1 MPFTP
6 PSCHPTLEQQAQ
18 TLRQIQY
25 DQTYTRKELATL
37 REALEKRTTNLF
49 RLQLGAITL
58 TGLSS
63 WPPAVSS
70 AVMNTR
76 RK

>member
-6 PSCHPTLEQQAQ
+6 PSCHPTLDQQVQ
-18 TLRQIQY
+18 ILRQIQY
-25 DQTYTRKELATL
+25 DQTYARKELETL

-58 TGLSS
+58 TGALGFGAELLGSLL
-63 WPPAVSS
+63 P
-70 AVMNTR
+70 M
-76 RK
+76 

>member
-6 PSCHPTLEQQAQ
+6 PSCHPTLDQQAQ
-18 TLRQIQY
+18 ILSQIQY
-25 DQTYTRKELATL
+25 DQTYARKELETL

-58 TGLSS
+58 TGALGFG
-63 WPPAVSS
+63 ADLVSGLLP
-70 AVMNTR
+70 M
-76 RK
+76 

>member
-1 MPFTP
+1 MSFAPQT
-6 PSCHPTLEQQAQ
+6 CPTLIENQAQ

-25 DQTYTRKELATL
+25 DQTYVRKELATL

-58 TGLSS
+58 TGALGFGAELLGSL
-63 WPPAVSS
+63 PP
-70 AVMNTR
+70 M
-76 RK
+76 

>member
-1 MPFTP
+1 MPFMP
-6 PSCHPTLEQQAQ
+6 QACHPTLEQQAQ

-25 DQTYTRKELATL
+25 DQTYARKELATL

-58 TGLSS
+58 TGALGFG
-63 WPPAVSS
+63 ADLVSS
-70 AVMNTR
+70 LLTM
-76 RK
+76 

>member
-6 PSCHPTLEQQAQ
+6 PSCHPTLDQQAQ

-58 TGLSS
+58 TGAFGFGADL
-63 WPPAVSS
+63 VSGLLP
-70 AVMNTR
+70 M
-76 RK
+76 

>member
-6 PSCHPTLEQQAQ
+6 PSCHPTLDQQAQ
-18 TLRQIQY
+18 ILRQIQY
-25 DQTYTRKELATL
+25 DQTYARKELETL

-58 TGLSS
+58 TGALGFG
-63 WPPAVSS
+63 ADLVSS
-70 AVMNTR
+70 LMPM
-76 RK
+76 

>member
-6 PSCHPTLEQQAQ
+6 PSCHPTLDQQAQ

-58 TGLSS
+58 TGALGFG
-63 WPPAVSS
+63 ADLVSGLLP
-70 AVMNTR
+70 M
-76 RK
+76 

>member
-6 PSCHPTLEQQAQ
+6 PSCHPTLDQQAQ

-25 DQTYTRKELATL
+25 DQNYTRKELATL

-58 TGLSS
+58 TGALGFG
-63 WPPAVSS
+63 ADLVSGLLP
-70 AVMNTR
+70 M
-76 RK
+76 

>member
-6 PSCHPTLEQQAQ
+6 PACHPTLDQQAQ
-18 TLRQIQY
+18 ILRQIQY
-25 DQTYTRKELATL
+25 DQTYARKELETL

-58 TGLSS
+58 TGVLGFGAELLGSL
-63 WPPAVSS
+63 PP
-70 AVMNTR
+70 M
-76 RK
+76 

>member
-6 PSCHPTLEQQAQ
+6 PSCHPTLDQQAQ
-18 TLRQIQY
+18 ILRQIQY
-25 DQTYTRKELATL
+25 DQTYARKELETL

-58 TGLSS
+58 TGALGFGAELLGSLL
-63 WPPAVSS
+63 PL
-70 AVMNTR
+70 
-76 RK
+76 

>member
-6 PSCHPTLEQQAQ
+6 PSCHPTLDQQAQ
-18 TLRQIQY
+18 ILRQIQY
-25 DQTYTRKELATL
+25 DQTYARKELETL

-58 TGLSS
+58 TGALGFG
-63 WPPAVSS
+63 ADLVSS
-70 AVMNTR
+70 LLPM
-76 RK
+76 

>member
-6 PSCHPTLEQQAQ
+6 SSCHPTLDQQAQ

-58 TGLSS
+58 TGALGFG
-63 WPPAVSS
+63 ADLVSNLLP
-70 AVMNTR
+70 M
-76 RK
+76 

>member
-6 PSCHPTLEQQAQ
+6 PSCHPTLGQQAQ

-58 TGLSS
+58 TGALGFG
-63 WPPAVSS
+63 ADLVSNLLP
-70 AVMNTR
+70 M
-76 RK
+76 

>member
-6 PSCHPTLEQQAQ
+6 PSCHPTLDQQAQ
-18 TLRQIQY
+18 ILRQIQY
-25 DQTYTRKELATL
+25 DQTYARKELATL

-58 TGLSS
+58 TGALGFG
-63 WPPAVSS
+63 ADLVSS
-70 AVMNTR
+70 LLPM
-76 RK
+76 

>member
-1 MPFTP
+1 MQFMPP
-6 PSCHPTLEQQAQ
+6 DCHPTLEQQAQ

-25 DQTYTRKELATL
+25 DQTYVRKELATL

-58 TGLSS
+58 TGALGFGAELLGSL
-63 WPPAVSS
+63 PPL
-70 AVMNTR
+70 
-76 RK
+76 

>member
-6 PSCHPTLEQQAQ
+6 PSCHPTLDQQAQ

-25 DQTYTRKELATL
+25 DQTHTRKELATL

-58 TGLSS
+58 TGALGFG
-63 WPPAVSS
+63 ADLVSGLLP
-70 AVMNTR
+70 M
-76 RK
+76 

>member
-6 PSCHPTLEQQAQ
+6 PSCHPTLDQQAQ

-58 TGLSS
+58 TGALGCG
-63 WPPAVSS
+63 ADLVSGLLP
-70 AVMNTR
+70 M
-76 RK
+76 

>member
-6 PSCHPTLEQQAQ
+6 PSCHPTLDQQAQ

-25 DQTYTRKELATL
+25 DQTSTRKELATL

-58 TGLSS
+58 TGALGFG
-63 WPPAVSS
+63 ADLVSGLLP
-70 AVMNTR
+70 M
-76 RK
+76 